1 MVDSLP
7 LLGGQL
13 LKLLDGTHEMLTS
26 SEGPTHELL
35 PTGEGSHHDL
45 LAKNVSVGRGL
56 YSQAGTSSTIGILV
70 NSLVKV

>member
-45 LAKNVSVGRGL
+45 LAKMCQWGEDYIVRLAPAV
-56 YSQAGTSSTIGILV
+56 Q
-70 NSLVKV
+70 

>member
-1 MVDSLP
+1 
-7 LLGGQL
+7 
-13 LKLLDGTHEMLTS
+13 MLTS

-45 LAKNVSVGRGL
+45 LAKMCQWEED